1 VNLLP
6 DADPAMQ
13 LKMEVRMHHRNSSPR
28 RARRVLSL
36 LAAAALAVAAPG
48 PSTVAVADTA
58 PEVGTPAT
66 VAADRLPTWQINGV
80 VWSQAIIGNTVYVTG
95 SFTKARPPGVAAGGA
110 GEIDAL
116 NIFAYDITT
125 GNRVSSFVHSLN
137 GQGRTVTAS
146 PDGSRIYV
154 GGDFTAVDGKSRGHV
169 AAFTTAT
176 GLLDQS
182 WAPSVNG
189 TVQALAATASSVFI
203 GGGGYSTVN
212 GSSRQNLS
220 AVSASSGSL
229 RSWNAPANNRVLALV
244 IAPDQS
250 RVIAGGAFTTLNG
263 QAANGMGSLDVTSGG
278 VLAWAANKTIR
289 AGGSGTAITSLRT
302 DGKQIYGSAFAY
314 GGGNF
319 EGTFAANP
327 TTGAITVVNDCH
339 GDTYDVLPLGPV
351 LYSVGHAHDCR
362 WIHSFPDTSPRV
374 RWQRALAQT
383 IAPKTTNIGPDNYG
397 WNYNGLPASGVLH
410 WFPKVPSGS
419 YTGQYQGAWSLAGNA
434 SYVSLGGEF
443 PSFNDVAQQGLV
455 RTAVSALAPNRK
467 GPTYTTQPATPVP
480 ATTASSTTAGTVR
493 VTFGTAWDY
502 DNQTLTYEL
511 LRDGGSTPVSSTRI
525 KSNFWTLPTGTLSDT
540 GMAAGSHTYQ
550 VRIRDPFGN
559 TLMSPKSNTVTTT

>member
-1 VNLLP
+1 MNQLP
-6 DADPAMQ
+6 DADSGEQ
-13 LKMEVRMHHRNSSPR
+13 LRMEGHMNHRNSRPR
-28 RARRVLSL
+28 RTRRLLSL
-36 LAAAALAVAAPG
+36 LAVAALAVAGAV

-58 PEVGTPAT
+58 PPTGTPAT
-66 VAADRLPTWQINGV
+66 VAADGLPTWQINGV
-80 VWSQAIIGNTVYVTG
+80 VWSQAVVGNTVYVTG
-95 SFTKARPPGVAAGGA
+95 SFTKARPPGVAAGGT
-110 GEIDAL
+110 GEIAAL

-137 GQGRTVTAS
+137 GQGRSVTAS

-154 GGDFTAVDGKSRGHV
+154 GGDFTAVDGNARGHL

-182 WAPSVNG
+182 WAPSVSG
-189 TVQALAATASSVFI
+189 TVRALAVTASSIFI
-203 GGGGYSTVN
+203 GGSYSTVN

-229 RSWNAPANNRVLALV
+229 RSWQAPANNEVWSLV
-244 IAPDQS
+244 VAPDQS
-250 RVIAGGAFTTLNG
+250 RVIAGGSFTTLKG

-289 AGGSGTAITSLRT
+289 AGGSGTAITSLRS
-302 DGKQIYGSAFAY
+302 DGQQIFGSAFAY

-327 TTGAITVVNDCH
+327 STGNITVVNDCH
-339 GDTYDVLPLGPV
+339 GDTYDVLPVGAV
-351 LYSVGHAHDCR
+351 LYSVGHAHDCS
-362 WIHSFPDTSPRV
+362 WIRSFPDTNPRV
-374 RWQRALAQT
+374 RWQRALAET

-397 WNYNGLPASGVLH
+397 WNYNGLPASAVLQ

-443 PSFNDVAQQGLV
+443 PSFNDVPQQGLV
-455 RTAVSALAPNRK
+455 RTAVSARAPNRK
-467 GPTYTTQPATPVP
+467 GPTYTTQPARPVP
-480 ATTASSTTAGTVR
+480 ATTASSTSAGTVR

-511 LRDGGSTPVSSTRI
+511 LRDGGSTAVSSTQI

-540 GMAAGSHTYQ
+540 GVAPGSHTYQ

-559 TLMSPKSNTVTTT
+559 TLMSPKSNTVTTM

>member
-1 VNLLP
+1 
-6 DADPAMQ
+6 
-13 LKMEVRMHHRNSSPR
+13 
-28 RARRVLSL
+28 LSL
-36 LAAAALAVAAPG
+36 LAAAALAVAVAG
-48 PSTVAVADTA
+48 PSKLAVADTA
-58 PEVGTPAT
+58 PETGTPAT

-80 VWSQAIIGNTVYVTG
+80 VWSQAIVGNTVYVTG

-110 GEIDAL
+110 GEIAAL

-125 GNRVSSFVHSLN
+125 GNRVSTFVHSLN
-137 GQGRTVTAS
+137 AQGRTVTAS

-154 GGDFTAVDGKSRGHV
+154 GGDFTAVDGNARGHV
-169 AAFTTAT
+169 AAFATAS

-189 TVQALAATASSVFI
+189 NVRSLAATASSVFL
-203 GGGGYSTVN
+203 GGGYSTVN

-229 RSWNAPANNRVLALV
+229 RSWKASANSGVQALV
-244 IAPDQS
+244 VAPDQT
-250 RVIAGGAFTTLNG
+250 RVIAGGSFTTLNG
-263 QAANGMGSLDVTSGG
+263 QAANGMGSLDVTSGA

-289 AGGSGTAITSLRT
+289 AGGSGTGITSLRT
-302 DGKQIYGSAFAY
+302 DGTQIYGSAFAY

-339 GDTYDVLPLGPV
+339 GDTYDVLPVGPV

-410 WFPKVPSGS
+410 WFPKVPSGL
-419 YTGQYQGAWSLAGNA
+419 YTGQSQGAWSLAGNA

-480 ATTASSTTAGTVR
+480 ATTASSTTVGTVR

-540 GMAAGSHTYQ
+540 GVAAGSHTYQ